1 MFIRMK
7 QINEMRMLPS
17 MASALV
23 AHIYEKNLPV
33 SLQVGRKDYTG
44 MIPVIARYEAEYD
57 ETFNRILTDIAHKL
71 KGL

>member
-1 MFIRMK
+1 MFTRMK
-7 QINEMRMLPS
+7 RINVMRMLPP

-44 MIPVIARYEAEYD
+44 MIPVIAKYEADYD
-57 ETFNRILTDIAHKL
+57 EIFNRILTDIAHKL